1 MTERKFNFY
10 SNKKK
15 YITTPLRKIFLIF
28 FVTGLVPLSL
38 IFFEDL
44 VLAVQVLL
52 MSLGIGI
59 SFFLIAIVLPTLLIY
74 YNHKKFNEDSTFN
87 IRLSTGEYYYSDKSG
102 ELIFRDRD
110 IKKVVLFLPY
120 ALYKHSF
127 AQNSVWNQMFYT
139 LIILKT
145 GERIVLSCLIF
156 NQVNIYPD
164 TYKYFPEASLTS
176 SWKVIRQQ
184 VTFPNVKKGLAP
196 ASNNNLDKHT
206 PIPEA

>member
-1 MTERKFNFY
+1 MTLGLFMM
-10 SNKKK
+10 
-15 YITTPLRKIFLIF
+15 LFLI
-28 FVTGLVPLSL
+28 V
-38 IFFEDL
+38 
-44 VLAVQVLL
+44 
-52 MSLGIGI
+52 
-59 SFFLIAIVLPTLLIY
+59 FLLPTLLIY
-74 YNHKKFNEDSTFN
+74 YNHKKFNENSTFN

-120 ALYKHSF
+120 GLGART
-127 AQNSVWNQMFYT
+127 SVWNQLFYT

-156 NQVNIYPD
+156 NQVNIYPN

-176 SWKVIRQQ
+176 SWKVIREK

-196 ASNNNLDKHT
+196 ASNNNLDKH
-206 PIPEA
+206 IKQF